1 MQQDHACR
9 ITLLNAYIKAN
20 VCRVGRLTQCGDHGN
35 ALSRVQSE
43 WLVLGYRVHDSEF
56 CVMRAAEKQC
66 GIESG
71 SRRLREV
78 DSG

>member
-1 MQQDHACR
+1 MQQDHVSR

-20 VCRVGRLTQCGDHGN
+20 VCGVGRLAQCGDHRD
-35 ALSRVQSE
+35 ALSRVHSE
-43 WLVLGYRVHDSEF
+43 WLVLGYRVHDREF

-66 GIESG
+66 VIESG

-78 DSG
+78 DGS